1 MEALTD
7 AIVIKGLCKRYGG
20 REAVRG
26 LDLSVHRGEL
36 FSLLGV
42 NGAGKT
48 TMVRMLSGLIAPTA
62 GDAWIEGHSI
72 RTEGEAIKKIIGIS
86 MQETAVAE
94 KLTVFENLVFMAR
107 IAGEDKKTAKAHAM
121 ELAERFGLTGHLKN
135 TAKTLSGGLMRRLSI
150 AMALISDPEV
160 LFLDEPTLGLDVL
173 ARREL
178 WDVISSLHGRVTV
191 ILTTHYMEEAE
202 ELSDRIGIL
211 ADGKLTALGTAEEL
225 RVRAGKDRFEDA
237 FVAYVRGEVH

>member
-48 TMVRMLSGLIAPTA
+48 TTVRMLSGLIAPTA

-72 RTEGEAIKKIIGIS
+72 RTESEAVKKIIGIS

-107 IAGEDKKTAKAHAM
+107 IAGEDKKTAKVHAM
-121 ELAERFGLTGHLKN
+121 ELAERFGLAGHLKN